1 MNDLSAVSSQ
11 LTPVSSRRGIQLSS
25 EAKHY
30 QQESLRKEGTR
41 SALVVD
47 DAPDIALML
56 AFYLKRAGYRVVPV
70 FSSSEAL
77 DAARGEHFDVVI
89 SDIGLPIMD
98 GYELA
103 RKLRALQDYLA
114 TPMIAVTGF
123 SEYDDQQKALS
134 AGFNAHVRKPVDP
147 TKLVELIEQLEA
159 SSPNSES

>member
-1 MNDLSAVSSQ
+1 MSNLSAIGSQ
-11 LTPVSSRRGIQLSS
+11 SRYGVQLNF
-25 EAKHY
+25 EAKDY
-30 QQESLRKEGTR
+30 QQEFLGTRGTR

-56 AFYLKRAGYRVVPV
+56 AFYLKRAGYRAVPV

-77 DAARGEHFDVVI
+77 DAARLEHFDVVI
-89 SDIGLPIMD
+89 SDIGLPVMD

-103 RKLRALQDYLA
+103 RQLRALEDYLA

-123 SEYDDQQKALS
+123 SEYDDKEKALS

-147 TKLVELIEQLEA
+147 TKLVELVAQLEA
-159 SSPNSES
+159 GSRPV

>member
-1 MNDLSAVSSQ
+1 MNNLSAVGVQ
-11 LTPVSSRRGIQLSS
+11 LAPISSRYGI
-25 EAKHY
+25 EFNFDAKHD
-30 QQESLRKEGTR
+30 QQEFLGKAGTR

-70 FSSSEAL
+70 YSSIEAL
-77 DAARGEHFDVVI
+77 DAARSEHFDLVI

-98 GYELA
+98 GYELV
-103 RKLRALQDYLA
+103 RKLRALEDYLA

-123 SEYDDQQKALS
+123 SEYHDQQKALN

-147 TKLVELIEQLEA
+147 TKLVELVEQLEA
-159 SSPNSES
+159 GSLH

>member
-1 MNDLSAVSSQ
+1 MNNLSALGVQ
-11 LTPVSSRRGIQLSS
+11 LTPISSRYGIEFNF
-25 EAKHY
+25 EATDY
-30 QQESLRKEGTR
+30 QQESLGKVGTR

-70 FSSSEAL
+70 YSSSEAL
-77 DAARGEHFDVVI
+77 DAAQSEHFDLVI
-89 SDIGLPIMD
+89 SDIGLPVMD

-103 RKLRALQDYLA
+103 RKLRALDDYLV

-147 TKLVELIEQLEA
+147 TKLVELIEQLESG
-159 SSPNSES
+159 SSH